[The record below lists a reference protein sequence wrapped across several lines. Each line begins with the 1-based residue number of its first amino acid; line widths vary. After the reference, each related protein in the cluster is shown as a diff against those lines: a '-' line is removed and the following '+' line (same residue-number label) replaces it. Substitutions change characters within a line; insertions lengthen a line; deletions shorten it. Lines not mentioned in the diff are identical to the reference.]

1 MTKFR
6 KTAAADLGVGDV
18 VIGFDGLPEF
28 EIRRSCG
35 TWSSASLLI
44 TQTPC
49 LDMSQGVKPHAT
61 LFLTPNHAS
70 VEFPPSCEPP
80 TLRLLQS

>member
-28 EIRRSCG
+28 EIRRIAVQRDGLVMAYDHSG
-35 TWSSASLLI
+35 HRY
-44 TQTPC
+44 
-49 LDMSQGVKPHAT
+49 SQFPADEV
-61 LFLTPNHAS
+61 
-70 VEFPPSCEPP
+70 VEVVA
-80 TLRLLQS
+80 